1 MQMKVFLPAI
11 AGHVPPQMVRAIAAF
26 IDFCY
31 LVRRSV
37 ISEDTLRMIEM
48 ALQSF
53 HRDREIFRDSGVR
66 PSGFSLPRQHSLNH
80 YRHLIQQFGAPNGL
94 CSSITE
100 SKHIVAVKKPW
111 RRSNKHKALGQ
122 MLLANQRMDKLA
134 AMNIHIQAIGADRQQ
149 GGESEEGEESEL
161 EEDEGDV
168 QDQEDQ
174 EDEQDEMSGVDDGLP
189 SDGEVSL
196 AKTRGMQSYH

>member
-1 MQMKVFLPAI
+1 MKVFLPAI

-26 IDFCY
+26 VDFCY

-37 ISEDTLRMIEM
+37 ISEDTLRMVET

-53 HRDREIFRDSGVR
+53 HRDREIFRESGVR
-66 PSGFSLPRQHSLNH
+66 PSGFSLPRQHSLMH

-122 MLLANQRMDKLA
+122 MLLANQRMDKLSA
-134 AMNIHIQAIGADRQQ
+134 LNIHLQATDTKQGDEEE
-149 GGESEEGEESEL
+149 GGED
-161 EEDEGDV
+161 EEDE
-168 QDQEDQ
+168 
-174 EDEQDEMSGVDDGLP
+174 MYGVDDGPYSL
-189 SDGEVSL
+189 GEVSL
-196 AKTRGMQSYH
+196 AKTYGMQPSSH